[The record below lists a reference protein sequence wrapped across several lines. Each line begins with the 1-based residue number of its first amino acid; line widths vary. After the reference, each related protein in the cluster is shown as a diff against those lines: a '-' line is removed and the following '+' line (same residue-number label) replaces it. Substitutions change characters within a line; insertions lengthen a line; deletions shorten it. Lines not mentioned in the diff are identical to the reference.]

1 MSALGQK
8 RTFAVRKGMSA
19 SPPKADVGAAQI
31 NVCCAQKQF
40 QNARTEGTGRCVVRS
55 RGALPLF
62 QPTASLFRIR
72 SSLVAQWNRNA
83 GKLVQIWLSWG
94 LLLFVFDRHGLRMAA
109 RRAFKGSPVMV
120 GLIGWLDAR
129 KKHRH
134 SAHIAGW
141 RQITWL
147 QRIREMR
154 LRHDEAPTTR
164 YRRERHFCLSA
175 TDA

>member
-1 MSALGQK
+1 MSAL
-8 RTFAVRKGMSA
+8 
-19 SPPKADVGAAQI
+19 PPKADVGAAQI
-31 NVCCAQKQF
+31 NVCYAQKQF

-83 GKLVQIWLSWG
+83 GELVQIWLSWG

-134 SAHIAGW
+134 SAISQGGD
-141 RQITWL
+141 RSL
-147 QRIREMR
+147 GSSGS
-154 LRHDEAPTTR
+154 LRWDRCMA
-164 YRRERHFCLSA
+164 
-175 TDA
+175 

>member
-1 MSALGQK
+1 MQSPCPLWVKSGHLQCEKACPLRPRKRMLALHKSMSA
-8 RTFAVRKGMSA
+8 M
-19 SPPKADVGAAQI
+19 PKSSFKMLALRA
-31 NVCCAQKQF
+31 
-40 QNARTEGTGRCVVRS
+40 GRCVVRS

-83 GKLVQIWLSWG
+83 WKLVQIWLSWG

-134 SAHIAGW
+134 SAISQGGD
-141 RQITWL
+141 RSL
-147 QRIREMR
+147 GFSGS
-154 LRHDEAPTTR
+154 LRWDRCMA
-164 YRRERHFCLSA
+164 
-175 TDA
+175 